1 MKEFVVENDF
11 INTRLDKAISQK
23 SENYSRV
30 AIQRMIEEGNILV
43 NSKKSK
49 ASYKLQLNDKITIEE
64 PEVKQSKIEAEDIP
78 LNIVYEDSDILVVNK
93 QKGLVVHPR
102 KW

>member
-43 NSKKSK
+43 NGKKAK

-64 PEVKQSKIEAEDIP
+64 PEVKESKIEAEDIP
-78 LNIVYEDSDILVVNK
+78 LNIVYEDSDILIVNK

>member
-43 NSKKSK
+43 NGKKSK
-49 ASYKLQLNDKITIEE
+49 ASYKLQLNDKITIDE
-64 PEVKQSKIEAEDIP
+64 PVVKESKIEAEDIP

>member
-1 MKEFVVENDF
+1 MKEFIIENDF

-23 SENYSRV
+23 NENYSRV

-43 NSKKSK
+43 NGKKAK

-64 PEVKQSKIEAEDIP
+64 PEVKESKIEAEDIP

>member
-43 NSKKSK
+43 NGKKAK

-64 PEVKQSKIEAEDIP
+64 PEVKESKIEAEDIP

>member
-1 MKEFVVENDF
+1 
-11 INTRLDKAISQK
+11 
-23 SENYSRV
+23 
-30 AIQRMIEEGNILV
+30 MIEEGNILV
-43 NSKKSK
+43 NGKKAK

-64 PEVKQSKIEAEDIP
+64 PEVKESKIEAEDIP